1 LAAFVRLQLPRF
13 ACHSFVSKYFGENTM
28 PVCDGCGAVVDDAH
42 IRARIE
48 RLEMAT
54 RYRPIHIQVLLLDAA
69 PPARPEDFFY
79 RAAGDHAERS
89 AGSRAYFDALMACAD
104 EKPTRFV
111 REEDALAEF
120 QRRGLF
126 LTNVVECSAEAD
138 LDAAV
143 SRCAPSLVK
152 RLQFSYKPKYV
163 AAISSAVRSVLPVL
177 ADGGWADR
185 LILDGGRPF
194 DVHSA
199 PVGQPAANLAAA
211 VREKLAK
218 AASNSA

>member
-1 LAAFVRLQLPRF
+1 
-13 ACHSFVSKYFGENTM
+13 M

-69 PPARPEDFFY
+69 PPARAEDFFY
-79 RAAGDHAERS
+79 RAAGEGAERS
-89 AGSRAYFDALMACAD
+89 VGPRAYFDALMACAD
-104 EKPTRFV
+104 ENPTRFV

-143 SRCAPSLVK
+143 KRCAPSLVK

-163 AAISSAVRSVLPVL
+163 APISSALRGVLPGL
-177 ADGGWADR
+177 ADGAWADR
-185 LILDGGRPF
+185 LILDGGAPF

-199 PVGQPAANLAAA
+199 SVAQPGANLAVA

-218 AASNSA
+218 AVANPA